1 MANIFA
7 RSPYVIEI
15 NEVGQVET
23 KIEVRLWNGTGAAPT
38 APQYIL
44 SKLIPA
50 TNAPATYYDVSPYV
64 REFIEHSSLQA
75 QPTTN
80 AATPTAQWCNVQIKK
95 FKRVT
100 TTFTQ
105 VGSTETYYGF
115 EGFGYFED
123 GYNPALND
131 VYLLPSNYYYAA
143 LSEVGWITVN
153 TAYAA
158 KVRYTNLSTAAT
170 QTVTLSTNVIR
181 DVTRVYSGWEAVGN
195 KVEFL
200 SAADAVLWTAY
211 FYPKTECKYDP
222 VQLDFINRYGS
233 WQREWFFKASNDSLA
248 VENKEYNTLPS
259 TYPDYS
265 LTQGQR
271 NIFNANG
278 KKSIR
283 VNTDWVDESFKETIT
298 QLMLSEKIL
307 INKKPAKLNTKNT
320 ELFKSINTK
329 LINYQLE
336 FEYAFDTINSVM

>member
-23 KIEVRLWNGTGAAPT
+23 KVEVRLWNGTGAAPT

-50 TNAPATYYDVSPYV
+50 TNAPATYYDISPYV
-64 REFIEHSSLQA
+64 REFIEHTDLQT
-75 QPTTN
+75 QPTSN
-80 AATPTAQWCNVQIKK
+80 AATPTGQWCNVQVKK

-105 VGSTETYYGF
+105 VGTTETYYGF

-131 VYLLPSNYYYAA
+131 VYLLPSNYYYAT

-170 QTVTLSTNVIR
+170 QTVTLPTNVIR
-181 DVTRVYSGWEAVGN
+181 DVTRVYLGWEAVGN

-200 SAADAVLWTAY
+200 SAANAVLWTAY
-211 FYPKTECKYDP
+211 FYPKTECKYTP
-222 VQLDFINRYGS
+222 IQLDFVNKSGA
-233 WQREWFFKASNDSLA
+233 WQREWFFKASNDSLTI
-248 VENKEYNTLPS
+248 ENKEYNTLPS
-259 TYPDYS
+259 TYPNYS

-271 NIFNANG
+271 NVFNANG

-320 ELFKSINTK
+320 ELFKSINTN